1 MLTWILAIIATAILA
16 VLGLAASRPASFRVE
31 RSAQIA
37 AAPDKIF
44 SLIDDFH
51 AWPRWSPWEK
61 LDPAMT
67 RSHSGNPSG
76 VGAVYGWSGNK
87 KVGQGRMEITEAERP
102 SRIGLDLEFMAPWKA
117 RNRTEFLL
125 RPTDGGTSVSWIMT
139 GSSPFMFRLMGLFM
153 NMDRMIGKDFEA
165 GLANLRKA
173 AEA

>member
-1 MLTWILAIIATAILA
+1 MLTWIPAIIAIAILA

-37 AAPDKIF
+37 AVPDRIF

-67 RSHSGNPSG
+67 RSHSGNPRG

-102 SRIGLDLEFMAPWKA
+102 TRIGIDLEFMAPWKA

-165 GLANLRKA
+165 GLASLKTA